1 VHVIILWICAS
12 LAAVVFGVML
22 YSIAAFRKPPDA
34 ATPYRHNKLVEIL
47 WAIVPIVILVG
58 MATPAV
64 KALMLID
71 QARQSALCAP
81 QGWLPRTDVKKSPGA
96 IFDIAPAMARRVAAR
111 DGGHKEYFS

>member
-1 VHVIILWICAS
+1 MRVIVLWICAS

-64 KALMLID
+64 KALVLID
-71 QARQSALCAP
+71 QARRSALCGP
-81 QGWLPRTDVKKSPGA
+81 EGGLPRGGVEKSPGT
-96 IFDIAPAMARRVAAR
+96 IFDIAPAMTRRVAAG
-111 DGGHKEYFS
+111 DGGRKEYFS